1 MTLRNLL
8 TVDSV
13 LSLVFGLAFVL
24 VPVPLSSVYGLALNA
39 GGVFIGQLFGAAL
52 VGYAVLDW
60 LGRDVTDSKGRQAIA
75 LGNLAGNIIA
85 FVFTLLFQLGGGM
98 NQLGWSNV
106 AIFLLLALAYAY
118 FQFVKPSA

>member
-24 VPVPLSSVYGLALNA
+24 VPVPLGSVYGLALNA